1 MVHVVSSWFNIR
13 NESELAVLCKEE
25 IESVL
30 PVVRLAAERTLI
42 EHQAENYEVSLLIGN
57 DQELR
62 TLNQEY
68 RSINKPT
75 DVLAFP
81 MIDVQKIGCQD
92 RHVQTDRPLI
102 LGDIAISIS
111 TAKRQASVHSHS
123 LEMELVVLTVHG
135 ILHLLGYDHVNE
147 EEAKYMFKE
156 QKRISSQ
163 ISDILGWSSKTT
175 SYCINREEH

>member
-1 MVHVVSSWFNIR
+1 MVHVVNSWFNTR
-13 NESELAVLCKEE
+13 NESDLAIFCKEE

-42 EHQAENYEVSLLIGN
+42 EHKAEDYEVSLLIGN
-57 DQELR
+57 DQELKN
-62 TLNQEY
+62 LNQEY

-81 MIDVQKIGCQD
+81 MINVQKMGCQD
-92 RHVQTDRPLI
+92 SHVPNGPPLI

-111 TAKRQASVHSHS
+111 TAKRQAIAHSHS
-123 LEMELVVLTVHG
+123 LEMELVILTVHG
-135 ILHLLGYDHVNE
+135 ILHLLGYDHINE

-156 QKRISSQ
+156 QKRISNQ
-163 ISDILGWSSKTT
+163 ISDILGWSSKAT
-175 SYCINREEH
+175 SRCINREEY